1 LAAAARLL
9 REAAQG
15 SQPCRPRLVKVRGL
29 VLVATR
35 DLSRAGRQLVL
46 LTDALRKGKPSVDV
60 LQSDFLGSYYGGTQ
74 EFQDALASLRH
85 AGVPGLV
92 SANDGK
98 GVFKEAGCANCHT
111 LVAAGARG
119 TIGPNLDEQQPPK
132 PAIIAAVTRGQG
144 TMLSFSGKLSAAQI
158 KAVADFVSQNAGK

>member
-1 LAAAARLL
+1 LSLVAAVLVVDAGHGDVDVLARGAPRLAAAARLL

-98 GVFKEAGCANCHT
+98 GVFKEAGCAN
-111 LVAAGARG
+111 
-119 TIGPNLDEQQPPK
+119 
-132 PAIIAAVTRGQG
+132 
-144 TMLSFSGKLSAAQI
+144 M
-158 KAVADFVSQNAGK
+158 